1 MMVLMMNISF
11 YSFFLL
17 MIFLRIFLEFDNEST
32 FQILCGYG
40 FGCTYSA
47 LFARISGGI
56 FTKGADISC
65 DVVGKLEDH
74 NKTAFMNPSSV
85 ADNLG
90 DLVGDLAGSV
100 LDLIASIVETFCS
113 VSLILS
119 YMNDTEEKNFE
130 FIMIF
135 FTLFSTSVIV
145 YIFIEF
151 YESHLAESGEII
163 SDIEIE
169 GFLFKFIRVSTLIMS
184 LCTILLFAYI
194 SPDGIWFQ
202 SFFISKY
209 RIMTAVLIGLLT
221 SYLITYSTYYYTG
234 KSFQFIQNLAKVTIE
249 SPVLNVIYGL
259 SIGFLSTLA
268 PMVILALTIFFSD
281 LLCGILGV
289 AFASFGFL
297 LNLPIIL
304 LFQMFGPIAD
314 VCLGIISIINYDSLL
329 ALKGRF
335 INQLDITG
343 NTMSAVVKGFASGSA
358 ALVSFG
364 LFSTLMVSTNIYFV
378 NFYNID
384 CLMFLLF
391 GAAFVYL
398 IQSLCMFATSSNASL
413 LIKECRKQLKNVEI
427 VEGTQVR
434 KESDIKP
441 DYFECIQLSANNAL
455 VNATYITWLCIIVN
469 IAVGFFLGF
478 SCVVSF
484 LTGLIISGIPIT
496 ISSSNSG
503 SAWDNSKKI
512 IETDQS
518 ITNLS
523 SPRQNYKLL
532 PINEEEMQQKQ
543 KEKDEDSSEYNSLRY
558 SPVVT
563 EEDKRKRRRS
573 IKNAIIGDNIGDA
586 FKDIAGP
593 AINILIKFSS
603 YFILI
608 IINYLNI
615 SS

>member
-1 MMVLMMNISF
+1 MILMMNISYF
-11 YSFFLL
+11 SFFIIMIILK
-17 MIFLRIFLEFDNEST
+17 IFLGYDNESI

-40 FGCTYSA
+40 FGFTYSA
-47 LFARISGGI
+47 LFTRISGGI

-65 DVVGKLEDH
+65 DVIGKLEDH
-74 NKTAFMNPSSV
+74 QQTSFMNPSSV

-100 LDLIASIVETFCS
+100 LDLVASIVETLCS
-113 VSLILS
+113 ITLILS

-130 FIMIF
+130 FIIIF
-135 FTLFSTSVIV
+135 FTLFSTSIFV
-145 YIFIEF
+145 YILIEF
-151 YESHLAESGEII
+151 YESHLAEIGEIS

-169 GFLFKFIRVSTLIMS
+169 EFLFKFLKMSTTMMTIFIILIFVFIS
-184 LCTILLFAYI
+184 PEGILLHSLYI
-194 SPDGIWFQ
+194 SKF
-202 SFFISKY
+202 
-209 RIMTAVLIGLLT
+209 RIMISLIIGLLT
-221 SYLITYSTYYYTG
+221 SYFISYSTYFYTG
-234 KSFQFIQNLAKVTIE
+234 KSFKFIKKLAEVTKQ

-268 PMVILALTIFFSD
+268 PMVILAIGIFVSD
-281 LLCGILGV
+281 LLCGNLGV

-314 VCLGIISIINYDSLL
+314 VCLGIISIVNYDSLEI
-329 ALKGRF
+329 LKGRF

-343 NTMSAVVKGFASGSA
+343 NTLSAVVKGFASGSA

-378 NFYNID
+378 NFYDIN
-384 CLMFLLF
+384 CLIILLF
-391 GAAFVYL
+391 GAAFIYL
-398 IQSLCMFATSSNASL
+398 IQSLCMFATSSNATL
-413 LIKECRKQLKNVEI
+413 LIKEGRKQLKNVENI
-427 VEGTQVR
+427 QASQNR
-434 KESDIKP
+434 KESDIRP
-441 DYFECIQLSANNAL
+441 DYYECIQLSANNAL
-455 VNATYITWLCIIVN
+455 INASYITWICIIVN
-469 IAVGFFLGF
+469 FAVGFFLNF

-512 IETDQS
+512 LESDENW
-518 ITNLS
+518 TNFS
-523 SPRQNYKLL
+523 SYKNSYKLL
-532 PINEEEMQQKQ
+532 PLN
-543 KEKDEDSSEYNSLRY
+543 KDEDQINNIDKNESYCEYSSLKY
-558 SPVVT
+558 SPVIS
-563 EEDKRKRRRS
+563 EEDRKIRRRS
-573 IKNAIIGDNIGDA
+573 IKNAVIGDNIGDA

-608 IINYLNI
+608 IVNYLNV